1 MIIKTRRKNESI
13 FKRLFRNTVNRH
25 SGMSV
30 AHVLPQEMFEAELV
44 KEAFRSNR
52 RRTDREFAL
61 VTFDFSDQQATD
73 RKLASL
79 IAGFRSRLRISDVV
93 GWFDL
98 RLAVL
103 LPETKKAGALLV
115 ANQLAV
121 MSLEKGIKV
130 DTHVAIYP
138 WDDTLVAVTEEL
150 KSDSTFTDDR
160 SFDDQNDDRD
170 RNAPN
175 GKAFDD
181 HCTNDHSQN
190 DSYHRVDNAH
200 EANNQDRYGSNNAFE
215 SVTFS
220 SVAVDVQQV
229 KTTFVADS
237 YTKLSVNKAVQ
248 GTGNSIQV
256 LQDRTPKWKRAIDIA
271 GAGAGLLMLTPVFA
285 CAAAAIKCSSR
296 GPVFFVQRREGK
308 DGREFGILKFRT
320 MNINAEAEQDA
331 LRTQSEQ
338 DGPAFKLKNDPRV
351 TFVGRYLRKSCIDEL
366 PQLYNVLI
374 GEMSLV
380 GPRPLPVRESQQ
392 CTSWQR
398 QRLSVL
404 PGLTCIWQAHG
415 GRDIKF
421 SEWMRMDMEYI
432 RKRSLFYDLR
442 LICET
447 AFLAL
452 LHRGSV

>member
-13 FKRLFRNTVNRH
+13 FKRLLKNTIRRTGSLPNV
-25 SGMSV
+25 
-30 AHVLPQEMFEAELV
+30 HVLPQQMFEAELV

-61 VTFDFSDQQATD
+61 VTFDFSDFEATD
-73 RKLASL
+73 KKLGSL
-79 IAGFRSRLRISDVV
+79 ISGFRSRLRISDVV

-115 ANQLAV
+115 ANELA
-121 MSLEKGIKV
+121 SLSLNQGIKV

-138 WDDTLVAVTEEL
+138 WDDSLVAVTDEL
-150 KSDSTFTDDR
+150 KDNINHLDHESHDD
-160 SFDDQNDDRD
+160 FDDNEHRDGNSPIDDYSRI
-170 RNAPN
+170 
-175 GKAFDD
+175 DD
-181 HCTNDHSQN
+181 AHDHSN
-190 DSYHRVDNAH
+190 GEHFDSDKIFN
-200 EANNQDRYGSNNAFE
+200 GGTS
-215 SVTFS
+215 T
-220 SVAVDVQQV
+220 SVAVDI
-229 KTTFVADS
+229 KSISKNRISAPIKNISF
-237 YTKLSVNKAVQ
+237 NKAVL
-248 GTGNSIQV
+248 GTGHKIQV
-256 LQDRTPKWKRAIDIA
+256 LSDKTPKWKRAIDIA
-271 GAGAGLLMLTPVFA
+271 GAGTGLLMLTPVFA
-285 CAAAAIKCSSR
+285 CAAVAIKCSSP

-308 DGREFGILKFRT
+308 DGQEFGILKFRT
-320 MNINAEAEQDA
+320 MVPDAEAKQDA

-338 DGPAFKLKNDPRV
+338 DGPAFKLTNDPRV
-351 TFVGRYLRKSCIDEL
+351 TSVGKYLRKSCIDEL
-366 PQLYNVLI
+366 PQLYNVLT

-432 RKRSLFYDLR
+432 RKRSLFYDLK

-447 AFLAL
+447 AYLAI

>member
-13 FKRLFRNTVNRH
+13 LKRLFKSAVAGKGSLPN
-25 SGMSV
+25 
-30 AHVLPQEMFEAELV
+30 AHVLPQQMFEAELV

-61 VTFDFSDQQATD
+61 VTFDFSDYETSD
-73 RKLASL
+73 RDLSSL

-115 ANQLAV
+115 ANELA
-121 MSLEKGIKV
+121 SLSQSRGIKV

-138 WDDTLVAVTEEL
+138 WDDSLVAVTEEL
-150 KSDSTFTDDR
+150 KSNTENTHRNSDDDSDDIDGNSPSESYSR
-160 SFDDQNDDRD
+160 IDDAHDMTNSDHFGSD
-170 RNAPN
+170 RN
-175 GKAFDD
+175 FDAGPTTVVALD
-181 HCTNDHSQN
+181 M
-190 DSYHRVDNAH
+190 RPILKNASTLKKNH
-200 EANNQDRYGSNNAFE
+200 FANR
-215 SVTFS
+215 
-220 SVAVDVQQV
+220 
-229 KTTFVADS
+229 
-237 YTKLSVNKAVQ
+237 AVQ
-248 GTGNSIQV
+248 GTGNKIQI
-256 LQDRTPKWKRAIDIA
+256 LNDKTPKWKRAIDIA
-271 GAGAGLLMLTPVFA
+271 GAGTGLLMLSPVFA
-285 CAAAAIKCSSR
+285 TAAVAIKCSSP
-296 GPVFFVQRREGK
+296 GPIFFVQRREGK

-320 MNINAEAEQDA
+320 MVPDAEAKQDA

-338 DGPAFKLKNDPRV
+338 DGPAFKLTNDPRV
-351 TFVGRYLRKSCIDEL
+351 TGVGHYLRKSCVDEL

-380 GPRPLPVRESQQ
+380 GPRPLPVHESQQ
-392 CTSWQR
+392 CTPWQR

-432 RKRSLFYDLR
+432 RKRSLFYDLK

-447 AFLAL
+447 AFIAL
-452 LHRGSV
+452 LHKGSV

>member
-1 MIIKTRRKNESI
+1 MIIKTRRKNESL
-13 FKRLFRNTVNRH
+13 FKRLLKNTVARKDALSN
-25 SGMSV
+25 V
-30 AHVLPQEMFEAELV
+30 HVLPQHMFEAELV

-61 VTFDFSDQQATD
+61 VTFDFSDLEATD
-73 RKLASL
+73 KKLGSL
-79 IAGFRSRLRISDVV
+79 ISNFQRRLRISDVV

-115 ANQLAV
+115 ANELS
-121 MSLEKGIKV
+121 SLSQEQGIKV

-138 WDDTLVAVTEEL
+138 WDDTLVAVTDEL
-150 KSDSTFTDDR
+150 KNNVSQSNHDSHDD
-160 SFDDQNDDRD
+160 SEHPGGNSPDQDY
-170 RNAPN
+170 
-175 GKAFDD
+175 
-181 HCTNDHSQN
+181 S
-190 DSYHRVDNAH
+190 RVDSAH
-200 EANNQDRYGSNNAFE
+200 DLSDGQHFGSDADFNGGT
-215 SVTFS
+215 ST
-220 SVAVDVQQV
+220 SVAVDV
-229 KTTFVADS
+229 KP
-237 YTKLSVNKAVQ
+237 LSKNRISASINNISVSKAVL
-248 GTGNSIQV
+248 GTGNKIQI
-256 LQDRTPKWKRAIDIA
+256 LSDKTPKWKRAIDIA
-271 GAGAGLLMLTPVFA
+271 GAGTGLLMLTPVFA
-285 CAAAAIKCSSR
+285 CAAVAIKCSSS

-308 DGREFGILKFRT
+308 DGQEFGILKFRT
-320 MNINAEAEQDA
+320 MVPDAEAKQDA

-351 TFVGRYLRKSCIDEL
+351 TGVGRYLRKSCVDEL

-380 GPRPLPVRESQQ
+380 GPRPLPVRESKQ

-432 RKRSLFYDLR
+432 RKRSFFYDIK

-447 AFLAL
+447 AFIAL

>member
-13 FKRLFRNTVNRH
+13 FKRMLKNTVSRRGALPN
-25 SGMSV
+25 
-30 AHVLPQEMFEAELV
+30 AHVLPQQMFEAELV

-61 VTFDFSDQQATD
+61 VTFDFSDFEATD
-73 RKLASL
+73 RKLDSL
-79 IAGFRSRLRISDVV
+79 ISGFRSRLRISDVV

-115 ANQLAV
+115 ANELA
-121 MSLEKGIKV
+121 SLSLDQGIKV

-138 WDDTLVAVTEEL
+138 WDDSLVAVTDEL
-150 KSDSTFTDDR
+150 KANDLHSGHGSRDDSDD
-160 SFDDQNDDRD
+160 NDGS
-170 RNAPN
+170 N
-175 GKAFDD
+175 GNLPSGDYSRMDSA
-181 HCTNDHSQN
+181 HDHS
-190 DSYHRVDNAH
+190 DGEH
-200 EANNQDRYGSNNAFE
+200 
-215 SVTFS
+215 FS
-220 SVAVDVQQV
+220 SKTDFNGGTSTSVAVDV
-229 KTTFVADS
+229 KPISKNRISAS
-237 YTKLSVNKAVQ
+237 IKNISVNKAVF
-248 GTGNSIQV
+248 GTGNKIQV
-256 LQDRTPKWKRAIDIA
+256 LSDKTPKWKRAIDVA
-271 GAGAGLLMLTPVFA
+271 GAGTGLLMLTPVFA
-285 CAAAAIKCSSR
+285 CAAVAIKYSSP

-320 MNINAEAEQDA
+320 MVPDAEAKQDA

-338 DGPAFKLKNDPRV
+338 DGPAFKLTNDPRV
-351 TFVGRYLRKSCIDEL
+351 TTVGKYLRKSCVDEL

-380 GPRPLPVRESQQ
+380 GPRPLPVRESKQ

-432 RKRSLFYDLR
+432 RKRSLFYDLK
-442 LICET
+442 LIFET
-447 AFLAL
+447 AFIAL

>member
-1 MIIKTRRKNESI
+1 MIIKTRRKNESLL
-13 FKRLFRNTVNRH
+13 KRLFRSATSAGINRQN
-25 SGMSV
+25 

-52 RRTDREFAL
+52 RRTDREFA
-61 VTFDFSDQQATD
+61 VVKFNFSDQQATD

-79 IAGFRSRLRISDVV
+79 ISGFRSRLRISDAI

-98 RLAVL
+98 HLAVL

-115 ANQLAV
+115 ANQLSEISA
-121 MSLEKGIKV
+121 EHGIQV
-130 DTHVAIYP
+130 DSHVAIYP
-138 WDDTLVAVTEEL
+138 WDDQLVAVTENLNGESYL
-150 KSDSTFTDDR
+150 GGDESKSDRDDDNDLHDGDNFQRTDT
-160 SFDDQNDDRD
+160 
-170 RNAPN
+170 P
-175 GKAFDD
+175 
-181 HCTNDHSQN
+181 H
-190 DSYHRVDNAH
+190 HRF
-200 EANNQDRYGSNNAFE
+200 EANGQFNNNEFNNGNSAM
-215 SVTFS
+215 
-220 SVAVDVQQV
+220 SVAVEVKQLKSAKAV
-229 KTTFVADS
+229 KTTS
-237 YTKLSVNKAVQ
+237 QTSLSKAVQ
-248 GTGNSIQV
+248 GTGHAIQI
-256 LQDRTPKWKRAIDIA
+256 LNDKTPRWKRAIDIV

-285 CAAAAIKCSSR
+285 VAAVAIKCTSA
-296 GPVFFVQRREGK
+296 GPVFFVQKREGK

-320 MNINAEAEQDA
+320 MCVNAEAKQAA
-331 LRTQSEQ
+331 LRKQSEQ
-338 DGPAFKLKNDPRV
+338 DGPAFKLKNDPRI
-351 TFVGRYLRKSCIDEL
+351 TFVGKYLRKSCIDEL
-366 PQLYNVLI
+366 PQLYNVLV

-380 GPRPLPVRESQQ
+380 GPRPLPVGESKQ
-392 CTSWQR
+392 CTPWQR

-447 AFLAL
+447 AFIAI

>member
-1 MIIKTRRKNESI
+1 MIIKTRRKNESML
-13 FKRLFRNTVNRH
+13 KRLFKRTTSAGSAPH
-25 SGMSV
+25 T
-30 AHVLPQEMFEAELV
+30 AHILPQEMFEAELV

-61 VTFDFSDQQATD
+61 VTFDFSDKQATD

-98 RLAVL
+98 QLAVL

-115 ANQLAV
+115 ANQLAEI
-121 MSLEKGIKV
+121 SELHGIEV
-130 DTHVAIYP
+130 DSHVAIYP
-138 WDDTLVAVTEEL
+138 WDDQLVAVTEEL
-150 KSDSTFTDDR
+150 QVESDGSNSESHNGRDN
-160 SFDDQNDDRD
+160 NDDHH
-170 RNAPN
+170 N
-175 GKAFDD
+175 GG
-181 HCTNDHSQN
+181 
-190 DSYHRVDNAH
+190 SYHRVDQPHNRF
-200 EANNQDRYGSNNAFE
+200 EPNGRYKNEDFE
-215 SVTFS
+215 KGDFDNGNSAM
-220 SVAVDVQQV
+220 SVAVEVRQLNSI
-229 KTTFVADS
+229 KPITRS
-237 YTKLSVNKAVQ
+237 SKNSLSKAVR
-248 GTGNSIQV
+248 GTGHTIQI
-256 LQDRTPKWKRAIDIA
+256 LSDTTPKWKRAIDVV
-271 GAGAGLLMLTPVFA
+271 GSGVGLLMLTPVFA
-285 CAAAAIKCSSR
+285 TAAVAIKCSSS

-308 DGREFGILKFRT
+308 DGKEFGILKFRT
-320 MNINAEAEQDA
+320 MCVNAEAKQEA

-351 TFVGRYLRKSCIDEL
+351 TFVGKYLRKSCIDEL

-380 GPRPLPVRESQQ
+380 GPRPLPVGESKQ
-392 CTSWQR
+392 CTPWQR

-447 AFLAL
+447 AFIAV

>member
-13 FKRLFRNTVNRH
+13 FKRLLKNTVNRRGDI
-25 SGMSV
+25 SN
-30 AHVLPQEMFEAELV
+30 AHVLPQQMFEEELV

-61 VTFDFSDQQATD
+61 VTFDFSDFDATD
-73 RKLASL
+73 KKLGSL
-79 IAGFRSRLRISDVV
+79 ISGFRSRLRISDVV

-115 ANQLAV
+115 ANELA
-121 MSLEKGIKV
+121 SLSQTQGIKV

-138 WDDTLVAVTEEL
+138 WDDSLVAVTDEL
-150 KSDSTFTDDR
+150 KGDF
-160 SFDDQNDDRD
+160 
-170 RNAPN
+170 
-175 GKAFDD
+175 
-181 HCTNDHSQN
+181 DHSDHKSRD
-190 DSYHRVDNAH
+190 DSDDIDGGNGNSPTDNYSRIDNAH
-200 EANNQDRYGSNNAFE
+200 EHSNGDHFGSNGDFNGGTA
-215 SVTFS
+215 T
-220 SVAVDVQQV
+220 SVAVEV
-229 KTTFVADS
+229 KP
-237 YTKLSVNKAVQ
+237 LSNNRISASLKNTSFSKAVL
-248 GTGNSIQV
+248 GTGYKIQI
-256 LQDRTPKWKRAIDIA
+256 LSDKTPKWKRAIDIA
-271 GAGAGLLMLTPVFA
+271 GAGTGLLMLTPVFA
-285 CAAAAIKCSSR
+285 CAAVAIKCSSP

-308 DGREFGILKFRT
+308 DGQEFGILKFRT
-320 MNINAEAEQDA
+320 MVPDAEAKQDA

-351 TFVGRYLRKSCIDEL
+351 TNVGKYLRKSCVDEL

-432 RKRSLFYDLR
+432 RKRSLFYDLK

-447 AFLAL
+447 AFIAL

>member
-1 MIIKTRRKNESI
+1 
-13 FKRLFRNTVNRH
+13 
-25 SGMSV
+25 
-30 AHVLPQEMFEAELV
+30 MFEAELV

-61 VTFDFSDQQATD
+61 VTFEFSDFEATD
-73 RKLASL
+73 KKLGSL
-79 IAGFRSRLRISDVV
+79 ISGFRSRLRISDVV

-115 ANQLAV
+115 ANELA
-121 MSLEKGIKV
+121 SLSQTQGIKV

-138 WDDTLVAVTEEL
+138 WDDALVAVTDEL
-150 KSDSTFTDDR
+150 KGDDNHSDHESHDDPDHR
-160 SFDDQNDDRD
+160 DGNSPGDEYSRMDDAHDHSNGQHFSSD
-170 RNAPN
+170 RNFN
-175 GKAFDD
+175 GG
-181 HCTNDHSQN
+181 TS
-190 DSYHRVDNAH
+190 
-200 EANNQDRYGSNNAFE
+200 
-215 SVTFS
+215 S
-220 SVAVDVQQV
+220 SVAVDV
-229 KTTFVADS
+229 KPLS
-237 YTKLSVNKAVQ
+237 KNRISSSIKNISVNKAVF
-248 GTGNSIQV
+248 GTGNKIQI
-256 LQDRTPKWKRAIDIA
+256 LSDKTPKWKRAIDVA
-271 GAGAGLLMLTPVFA
+271 GAGTGLLMLTPVFA
-285 CAAAAIKCSSR
+285 CAAVAIKCSSP

-308 DGREFGILKFRT
+308 DGEEFGILKFRT
-320 MNINAEAEQDA
+320 MVPDAEAKQDA

-351 TFVGRYLRKSCIDEL
+351 TGVGRYLRKSCVDEL

-432 RKRSLFYDLR
+432 RKRSLFYDIK

-447 AFLAL
+447 AFIAL